1 MSGLKS
7 VVNLRPQC
15 EPGDVATGEES
26 LQLGL
31 VTPGEFSSI
40 IANHVTQG
48 PDVMTVKSSDGAIQ
62 FVGGCQ
68 WKVG

>member
-1 MSGLKS
+1 
-7 VVNLRPQC
+7 
-15 EPGDVATGEES
+15 

-31 VTPGEFSSI
+31 VTPGEFSSV